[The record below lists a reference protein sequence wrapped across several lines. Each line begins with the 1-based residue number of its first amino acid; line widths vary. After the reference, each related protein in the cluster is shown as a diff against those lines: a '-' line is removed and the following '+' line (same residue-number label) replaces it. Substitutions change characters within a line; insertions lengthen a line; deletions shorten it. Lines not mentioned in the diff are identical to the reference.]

1 MRLKSLEI
9 KGFKSFANPTTLFFD
24 ENVTGVVGPNGSGKS
39 NVVDAFR
46 WVLGEQKSKELRLE
60 QMGDVLFNGAEKKQQ
75 ANLAEVSITFDN
87 TRNLIP
93 TDYNTVKI
101 SRRLYR
107 SGESEYRINEVVCR
121 LKDIQALLMD
131 TGVGSNSY
139 SIIEL
144 GMVDDILHDKENARR
159 RMFEQAAGISKF
171 KKRKKE
177 TVQKLALTNADL
189 ERIEDVLFE
198 IEKNLKELEKQA
210 RRTKKFYEIK
220 DKYKEASII
229 LSKLRW
235 NALEEKQVE
244 VSNQIDEAKNLY
256 NNQAV
261 ALSQKEALLESE
273 KNKNLLEEKNLSNFQ
288 KVLNQLLDEIRQLE
302 NDKNLLNQKINY
314 ARNNITKA
322 REDILKTEPLIQD
335 VKLKSDSLKIQLA
348 NKEEDYKKEKSLL
361 DEHQSNLEKIQEK
374 FRSHKGIHQEK
385 VSELQNFQSQS
396 FNIEKTM
403 AVLQN
408 KKESA
413 EKEVEKNEIQ
423 IQEIIK
429 NNASYESKLKSY
441 QVEIGIKE
449 KQIALLTEKEATRV
463 QNIEGIE
470 KNIAENKEEVSK
482 LNRIIDALQNELN
495 LLESMVANLEG
506 FPESVKYLHSK
517 WQGKKVLLSDVINT
531 KEKYRAAVEQFLQP
545 YLNHYLVDSTE
556 DAHQAISLLKTNQ
569 KGKAQFF
576 ILNQLSAVGESTNIG
591 LTPLFEIIEVDDY
604 YKELIKMLTKN
615 VYLVD
620 DQHSLYKDEMLEQH
634 PEIVL
639 IDSSGSTLR
648 SKFQISGG
656 SVGLFEG
663 KKIGRKK
670 RIEQLTKDITDKKKT
685 LNKLNEKLNNLEQDL
700 QTLKSTRFDIQ
711 IKKEEQEL
719 TIVEKHLA
727 VVKSKLD
734 NTEDQINKI
743 KERNQVL
750 QVDVEDSNN
759 QFLEYQNKRE
769 QLDNKINSYRDLL
782 ASFDK
787 EIEIINDQLSAQRES
802 YNQHNIKLIQT
813 ENHVLQLKKEID
825 YQNNRLRDLNQ
836 SLYNAKQTLDLQQKE
851 LEESEDQL
859 KVTLESLHE
868 KYSIRKSQQEQ
879 LSTAEQEYFKARSAV
894 NKIED
899 EIRVINKQITDKQS
913 LINALKDKL
922 NDFKFKKNSIKE
934 RLQIEFKFNIGN
946 IMDIKIQE
954 DQTETELEMEV
965 EKYKRRLDNYGEIN
979 PMALE
984 AYDEMEKRFVHIK
997 EQREDII
1004 EAKNSLLNTIDEIE
1018 ETATKLF
1025 LDSFEQVRKHFMVV
1039 FRSLFTKDDDCDLV
1053 LEQPEDPLNSKIEI
1067 IAKPKGK
1074 RPKSLSQLSGGEKT
1088 LTATALLFSLYLL
1101 KPAPF
1106 CIFDEVDAPL
1116 DDTNIQKF
1124 ANIIRTFSDK
1134 SQFIIVTHNK
1144 ATMAEVD
1151 VLYGVYMQSKGVSSV
1166 SPVDFRNYEVKG
1178 TVQNTSL
1185 STY

>member
-449 KQIALLTEKEATRV
+449 KQIALLAEKEATRV